1 MELSKRIASIS
12 ESLTLAI
19 SSKAKAMKAKGID
32 IIDFGVGEPD
42 FDTPAH
48 IKQAAIDAINQ
59 GYTKYTSTPGSPEL
73 RQAIAEKLKRDNAL
87 EYPASHII
95 VSCGAKHSLFN
106 VILAMCQEGDE
117 VIIPA
122 PYWVSYPEMVKAAG
136 AASVFIPTD
145 ESTEFKITPK
155 MLDDSISPNS
165 KLLVL
170 NSPSNPTGSVY
181 TPDELAKLAELILDT
196 DIYVLSDEI
205 YEALVYDGTV
215 HKSIASIG
223 PEIKERTIVVNGFS
237 KSYAMT
243 GWRLGY
249 AAGPKA
255 IIDAAIKLQ
264 SHSTSNPCS
273 IAQKA
278 GVAALK
284 GDQGCVQAMVVEFNK
299 RRKRI
304 VEALNAMPGVTCV
317 EPKGAFYALP
327 NISAWFGKE
336 IKGRTITSSMDFANA
351 ALEEGHIAIVPGS
364 GFGDDRFV
372 RFSYATSIQNIE
384 EGMRRMT
391 EMLVG

>member
-1 MELSKRIASIS
+1 MKLSRRIAAIS
-12 ESLTLAI
+12 ESMTLAI
-19 SSKAKAMKAKGID
+19 SSKARAMQAKGID

-42 FDTPAH
+42 FDTPQH

-59 GYTKYTSTPGSPEL
+59 GCTKYTPTPGTPEL
-73 RQAIAEKLKRDNAL
+73 RQAVAEKLKRDNAL
-87 EYPASHII
+87 DYPPAQII
-95 VSCGAKHSLFN
+95 VSCGAKHSLYN
-106 VILAMCQEGDE
+106 IIMAVCEEGDE

-136 AASVFIPTD
+136 AQSVFVPTD
-145 ESTEFKITPK
+145 ESTQFKITPGQ
-155 MLDDSISPNS
+155 LAEAITPRT

-181 TPDELAKLAELILDT
+181 APAELEQLAKVIVDRG
-196 DIYVLSDEI
+196 ICVLSDEI

-215 HKSIASIG
+215 HKSIASVG
-223 PEIKERTIVVNGFS
+223 PKIKERTVVVNGFS

-249 AAGPKA
+249 AAGPKE
-255 IIDAAIKLQ
+255 IINAAIQLQ

-273 IAQKA
+273 ITQMA
-278 GVAALK
+278 GLAALK
-284 GDQGCVQAMVVEFNK
+284 GDQACVGQMTAEFNK

-304 VEALNAMPGVTCV
+304 VQALNALPGITCV

-327 NISAWFGKE
+327 NVSSWYGKQ
-336 IKGRTITSSMDFANA
+336 IKGRKIASSMDFASVC
-351 ALEEGHIAIVPGS
+351 LEEGKIAVVPGS

-372 RFSYATSIQNIE
+372 RFSYATSIEHIN
-384 EGMRRMT
+384 EGMRRLS
-391 EMLVG
+391 ELLK

>member
-1 MELSKRIASIS
+1 MYLSHRIASIE

-32 IIDFGVGEPD
+32 VIDFGVGEPD
-42 FDTPAH
+42 FDTPQH
-48 IKQAAIDAINQ
+48 IKQAGIDAITQ
-59 GYTKYTSTPGSPEL
+59 GFTKYTPAAGTPEL
-73 RQAIAEKLKRDNAL
+73 RQAIADKLKRDNEL
-87 EYPASHII
+87 DYPAAQII

-106 VILAMCQEGDE
+106 IILAMCQEGDE

-122 PYWVSYPEMVKAAG
+122 PYWVSYPEMVKASG
-136 AASVFIPTD
+136 AKSVFLPTD
-145 ESTEFKITPK
+145 ESTQFKITPQQ
-155 MLDDSISPNS
+155 LDSAITPDS
-165 KLLVL
+165 KLLIL

-181 TPDELAKLAELILDT
+181 TPDELQALAELILDT
-196 DIYVLSDEI
+196 DMYVLSDEI
-205 YEALVYDGTV
+205 YEMLVYDGTV
-215 HKSIASIG
+215 HKSIASFS

-249 AAGPKA
+249 AAGPKEIISTA
-255 IIDAAIKLQ
+255 IQLQ

-284 GDQGCVQAMVVEFNK
+284 GDQVCIQAMVAEFDK
-299 RRKRI
+299 RRKRM
-304 VEALNAMPGVTCV
+304 VQALNEMPGVTCV

-327 NISAWFGKE
+327 NISEWFGEE
-336 IKGRTITSSMDFANA
+336 IHGRVIGNSMDFATVC
-351 ALEEGHIAIVPGS
+351 LEEAKIAIVPGS

-372 RFSYATSIQNIE
+372 RFSYATSIENIE
-384 EGMRRMT
+384 EGMRRMA
-391 EMLVG
+391 EVLE

>member
-1 MELSKRIASIS
+1 MDLSHRIASIE

-19 SSKAKAMKAKGID
+19 SSKAKAMKAKGVD
-32 IIDFGVGEPD
+32 VIDFGVGEPD
-42 FDTPAH
+42 FDTPQH
-48 IKQAAIDAINQ
+48 IKQAGIDAINQ
-59 GYTKYTSTPGSPEL
+59 GFTKYTPAAGTPEL
-73 RQAIAEKLKRDNAL
+73 RQAIAEKLNRDNGL
-87 EYPASHII
+87 DFPAAQII

-106 VILAMCQEGDE
+106 IILAMCQEGDE

-136 AASVFIPTD
+136 ARNVFLPTD
-145 ESTEFKITPK
+145 ESTEFKLTPQQLDSAITP
-155 MLDDSISPNS
+155 DS
-165 KLLVL
+165 KLLIL

-181 TPDELAKLAELILDT
+181 TPDELQAIAELILDT
-196 DIYVLSDEI
+196 DMYVLSDEI
-205 YEALVYDGTV
+205 YEKLVYDGTV
-215 HKSIASIG
+215 HKSIASLS

-249 AAGPKA
+249 AAGPKE
-255 IIDAAIKLQ
+255 IITAVTRLQ

-284 GDQGCVQAMVVEFNK
+284 GDQACIRAMVAEFDA

-304 VEALNAMPGVTCV
+304 LESLNAMPGITCV

-327 NISAWFGKE
+327 NVSSWFGKE
-336 IKGRTITSSMDFANA
+336 IRGRKITNSMDFATVC
-351 ALEEGHIAIVPGS
+351 LEEARIAIVPGS

-372 RFSYATSIQNIE
+372 RFSYATSIENIE
-384 EGMRRMT
+384 EGLRRMA
-391 EMLVG
+391 EILA